1 MNFITYFL
9 TISPNTQRPY
19 FTPAVWTKHSVPG
32 KNGKP
37 VALNAVDN
45 GGNRGKLPEGAP
57 SAILPA
63 ADADHKNLPAKIS
76 YDTATSKV
84 VAFVATTA

>member
-19 FTPAVWTKHSVPG
+19 YTSALWTKHSVPG

-37 VALNAVDN
+37 VALSAVDN
-45 GGNRGKLPEGAP
+45 GGNQGRLPEGAP

-63 ADADHKNLPAKIS
+63 ADADHKNLPPKIS

-84 VAFVATTA
+84 VAFVEQA

>member
-9 TISPNTQRPY
+9 TISPTSLRPY
-19 FTPAVWTKHSVPG
+19 YTPALWTKHSVPG

-37 VALNAVDN
+37 VALNAVKN
-45 GGNRGKLPEGAP
+45 GSQGKLPEGSP

-63 ADADHKNLPAKIS
+63 ADADHKNLPEKIS

-84 VAFVATTA
+84 VAFIEKAAA